1 MVLRREIAVKLRTD
15 PANAAKVRRS
25 RWWRELEPVCRQS
38 LHSVYFDTCDR
49 RLRAHNISVRTR
61 SDGNAIVQTV
71 KMLNGSADLHSRR
84 EWETLV
90 ADPIP
95 DPSLVIDPALPREFR
110 RLTSADLQPV
120 FDVNVKRET
129 RRLISDRAKIDVS
142 LDVGAVTA
150 GQQREPVQEI
160 ELELIDGEPAELFAQ
175 AQRVS
180 DAVQGRLHCRAN
192 TELGYALDGSD
203 FKGWSRACKLSLAPD
218 MTAGASFR
226 LMILSAFSHL
236 TSNDDCARLSLHIEG
251 VHQCRIALRRLR
263 SAFKIYGPLLRRKRI
278 ERIKDGVRWLGR
290 MLGEAR
296 DLDVLRTEIL
306 DPAIAALG
314 NAEPLAPL
322 LASLAEKTGDAY
334 RQVSEALTSAR
345 YRSFLIDLYALGHA
359 DDLGKAGDGA
369 PSLDQP
375 LEQLASTALSSAHD
389 KLLHRGDG
397 FERLSKTERHN
408 VRIAL
413 KRLRY
418 ALDFFGGLFDGEPKK
433 KFLKKLTRLQDDLG
447 RMNDVAVAE
456 AMLARLVGIG
466 SDASEPATCSAP
478 REGLAFATGGILGWH
493 RRRAAELDV
502 RLIEDW
508 NAFVLAK
515 PFWRHEHNDA

>member
-15 PANAAKVRRS
+15 PANAAKIRRS
-25 RWWRELEPVCRQS
+25 RWWRELEPVRRQS

-71 KMLNGSADLHSRR
+71 KMLNGSVDLHSRR

-192 TELGYALDGSD
+192 TELGYALDG
-203 FKGWSRACKLSLAPD
+203 
-218 MTAGASFR
+218 
-226 LMILSAFSHL
+226 I
-236 TSNDDCARLSLHIEG
+236 
-251 VHQCRIALRRLR
+251 
-263 SAFKIYGPLLRRKRI
+263 
-278 ERIKDGVRWLGR
+278 
-290 MLGEAR
+290 
-296 DLDVLRTEIL
+296 
-306 DPAIAALG
+306 
-314 NAEPLAPL
+314 
-322 LASLAEKTGDAY
+322 
-334 RQVSEALTSAR
+334 
-345 YRSFLIDLYALGHA
+345 
-359 DDLGKAGDGA
+359 
-369 PSLDQP
+369 
-375 LEQLASTALSSAHD
+375 
-389 KLLHRGDG
+389 
-397 FERLSKTERHN
+397 
-408 VRIAL
+408 
-413 KRLRY
+413 
-418 ALDFFGGLFDGEPKK
+418 
-433 KFLKKLTRLQDDLG
+433 RLQGLVA
-447 RMNDVAVAE
+447 RMQA
-456 AMLARLVGIG
+456 
-466 SDASEPATCSAP
+466 
-478 REGLAFATGGILGWH
+478 
-493 RRRAAELDV
+493 
-502 RLIEDW
+502 
-508 NAFVLAK
+508 
-515 PFWRHEHNDA
+515 